1 MNALRQHD
9 GRFKTNFSFSKTPFE
24 VALAQM
30 SNEDLLPAVV
40 DRNKES
46 LAQRK
51 ARFEKD
57 ALVLLHSFMVLH

>member
-1 MNALRQHD
+1 MNATRQNI
-9 GRFKTNFSFSKTPFE
+9 GSNKKYTQIPKTPFE

-30 SNEDLLPAVV
+30 STENLLPAVI
-40 DRNKES
+40 DREKET

-57 ALVLLHSFMVLH
+57 ALVFTSQLIN